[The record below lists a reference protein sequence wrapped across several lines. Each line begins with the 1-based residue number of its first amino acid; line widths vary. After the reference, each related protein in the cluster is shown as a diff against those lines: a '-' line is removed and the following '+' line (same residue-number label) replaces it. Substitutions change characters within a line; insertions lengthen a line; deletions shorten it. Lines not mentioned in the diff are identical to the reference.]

1 MFTLQIDEASLPF
14 GNEHNFDTDLE
25 PFIPNDYSPEQLDK
39 DITRMQ
45 EKKSFR
51 ELMKSA
57 AEERKAA
64 DRRNSKLEQ

>member
-1 MFTLQIDEASLPF
+1 M
-14 GNEHNFDTDLE
+14 NDLLE
-25 PFIPNDYSPEQLDK
+25 MKIVSIPNEYSPEQLDK

-64 DRRNSKLEQ
+64 DRLGSKLEQ

>member
-1 MFTLQIDEASLPF
+1 MFTLQIDERPF
-14 GNEHNFDTDLE
+14 GNENNFDTDLE

>member
-1 MFTLQIDEASLPF
+1 MDDLLEMKIDS
-14 GNEHNFDTDLE
+14 
-25 PFIPNDYSPEQLDK
+25 IPNEYSPEQLDK

-57 AEERKAA
+57 AEERKTA
-64 DRRNSKLEQ
+64 DWVNSLNSFLKL